1 MAASAQ
7 RPMRRSAVIGYGRT
21 VQWLERQIERLR
33 SLDTALVDAVL
44 AVLFTA
50 LGLITVFAQEVKNG
64 LTEPTGVAV
73 VTTVL
78 VCLPVAF
85 RRRVP
90 LVAVVASCLAIL
102 VHIAFDFPEGSLP
115 LTVLALAYTIAA
127 WSSSR
132 AAVAGLVTIYATITL
147 LAVIEAP
154 GLDAATV
161 LGNLAFYGV
170 AWAIGIAVRARRE
183 ALEARVRE
191 ADERSN
197 VERQRAARLL
207 AEERLRIAREL
218 HDVVAHSMSVIAVQ
232 AGVGAHVVEDRPAE
246 ARAALEAISA
256 TSRGALAEMRQLL
269 GALRDDDGERSR
281 QPAPD
286 LSDVRQLVDDV
297 RAAGVPV
304 VLQVSGEC
312 SGINPAIELSA
323 YRLVQE
329 ALTNVIK
336 HAGNPTR
343 VEVRVQHDD
352 DSLSVSVV
360 DDGRG
365 AAAKGEADPL
375 GGGHG
380 LIGMRERVEIW
391 GGQLT
396 AGPAR
401 GGGYAVTAILP
412 YGDLE

>member
-1 MAASAQ
+1 MN
-7 RPMRRSAVIGYGRT
+7 
-21 VQWLERQIERLR
+21 WLERQIERVR
-33 SLDTALVDAVL
+33 SLEASRVDAVL
-44 AVLFTA
+44 AVAFTA
-50 LGLITVFAQEVKNG
+50 LGLVTVFVQEVKDG
-64 LTEPTGVAV
+64 LTEPTGLAV

-78 VCLPVAF
+78 ACLPVAF
-85 RRRVP
+85 RRRAP
-90 LVAVVASCLAIL
+90 LAAVVAACVAIL
-102 VHIAFDFPEGSLP
+102 VHIALDFPEGSLP

-127 WSSSR
+127 WGSPR

-147 LAVIEAP
+147 LAVMEAP
-154 GLDAATV
+154 GLDTVTV
-161 LGNLAFYGV
+161 LANLAFFGV
-170 AWAIGIAVRARRE
+170 AWAVGLAVRARRE
-183 ALEARVRE
+183 ALEARIRE

-197 VERQRAARLL
+197 FERQRAARLL

-232 AGVGAHVVEDRPAE
+232 AGVGAHVVEERPAE

-256 TSRGALAEMRQLL
+256 TSRGALNELRQLL

-281 QPAPD
+281 EPAPD
-286 LSDVRQLVDDV
+286 LSNVSRLVDDV

-304 VLQVSGEC
+304 VLEVSGTC

-336 HAGNPTR
+336 HAGTPTR

-352 DSLSVSVV
+352 ESLTVSVV

-365 AAAKGEADPL
+365 AAVNAESDSRHA
-375 GGGHG
+375 GHG

>member
-1 MAASAQ
+1 
-7 RPMRRSAVIGYGRT
+7 MRWTAVIGYGRT
-21 VQWLERQIERLR
+21 VKWLERQIERLR
-33 SLDTALVDAVL
+33 SLDATLVDAVL
-44 AVLFTA
+44 AVLFTV
-50 LGLITVFAQEVKNG
+50 LGLVTVFAQEVRSG
-64 LTEPTGVAV
+64 LTEPTGLAV
-73 VTTVL
+73 VTTAL
-78 VCLPVAF
+78 VCVPVAF
-85 RRRVP
+85 RRRAP
-90 LVAVVASCLAIL
+90 QAAVVVACVAIV
-102 VHIAFDFPEGSLP
+102 VHIALDFPEGSLP

-127 WSSSR
+127 WSTPR

-147 LAVIEAP
+147 LALMEAP
-154 GLDAATV
+154 GLDAPTV

-183 ALEARVRE
+183 ALEAHIRE

-197 VERQRAARLL
+197 FERQRAARLL

-232 AGVGAHVVEDRPAE
+232 AGVGAHVVEERPAE

-286 LSDVRQLVDDV
+286 LSDVTQLVDDV

-304 VLQVSGEC
+304 VLEVSGTC

-336 HAGNPTR
+336 HAGTPTR
-343 VEVRVQHDD
+343 VEVKVQHEDE
-352 DSLSVSVV
+352 SLTVSVV

-365 AAAKGEADPL
+365 AAARADADTPD
-375 GGGHG
+375 GGHG
-380 LIGMRERVEIW
+380 LMGMRERVEIW

-396 AGPAR
+396 AGPAP

>member
-1 MAASAQ
+1 
-7 RPMRRSAVIGYGRT
+7 MRRTPAIDYGRV

-33 SLDTALVDAVL
+33 SLDTTFVDAVL

-50 LGLITVFAQEVKNG
+50 LGLITVFAQDVKNG
-64 LTEPTGVAV
+64 LVEPTWFAAV
-73 VTTVL
+73 TSVL
-78 VCLPVAF
+78 VCVPVGF
-85 RRRVP
+85 RRRAP
-90 LVAVVASCLAIL
+90 LAAVIASCAAII
-102 VHIAFDFPEGSLP
+102 VHIALDFPEGSLP
-115 LTVLALAYTIAA
+115 LTVLALAYTVAA
-127 WSSSR
+127 WSSPR
-132 AAVAGLVTIYATITL
+132 TAVAGLVAIYATITL
-147 LAVIEAP
+147 LVLTEAP
-154 GLDAATV
+154 GMDVAAV
-161 LGNLAFYGV
+161 LGNLGFYGI

-183 ALEARVRE
+183 TLEARVRE
-191 ADERSN
+191 AEERSN

-218 HDVVAHSMSVIAVQ
+218 HDVVAHSMSVIAIQ

-269 GALRDDDGERSR
+269 GALRDDDGERTR

-286 LSDVRQLVDDV
+286 LSDVVQLVDDV

-304 VLQVSGEC
+304 ELEISGAC

-336 HAGNPTR
+336 HAGAPTR

-352 DSLSVSVV
+352 DSLTVSVV

-365 AAAKGEADPL
+365 AAAAADPDMP
-375 GGGHG
+375 GAGHG

-391 GGQLT
+391 GGQLS

-401 GGGYAVTAILP
+401 GGGYAVTATLP

>member
-1 MAASAQ
+1 MAASAR
-7 RPMRRSAVIGYGRT
+7 RPMRRAVWIGYGRS
-21 VQWLERQIERLR
+21 VNWLERQIERLR
-33 SLDTALVDAVL
+33 SLDAMLVDAFIALV
-44 AVLFTA
+44 FTV
-50 LGLITVFAQEVKNG
+50 LGLVTVFVQEVKNG
-64 LTEPTGVAV
+64 LTEPTALAV

-78 VCLPVAF
+78 VCLPVVS
-85 RRRVP
+85 RRRAP
-90 LVAVVASCLAIL
+90 LASVVAACAAIV
-102 VHIAFDFPEGSLP
+102 VHISLDFPEGSLP

-127 WSSSR
+127 WSPLRS
-132 AAVAGLVTIYATITL
+132 AVAGLATIYATITL
-147 LAVIEAP
+147 LALMEAP
-154 GLDAATV
+154 GLNTVTV

-183 ALEARVRE
+183 ALEARIRE

-197 VERQRAARLL
+197 FERQRAARLL

-286 LSDVRQLVDDV
+286 LGDVTQLVDDV

-304 VLQVSGEC
+304 VLEVSGEC

-336 HAGNPTR
+336 HAGTPTR
-343 VEVRVQHDD
+343 VEVKVHHDEE
-352 DSLSVSVV
+352 SLTVSVV

-365 AAAKGEADPL
+365 AAAREDAD
-375 GGGHG
+375 GTGAGHG

-391 GGQLT
+391 GGQLS
-396 AGPAR
+396 AGPAS
-401 GGGYAVTAILP
+401 GGGYAVTAVLP

>member
-1 MAASAQ
+1 MAGSAQ
-7 RPMRRSAVIGYGRT
+7 RPMRRTAAIGYRRT
-21 VQWLERQIERLR
+21 VNWLERQIERLR
-33 SLDTALVDAVL
+33 SLDATLVDAVL
-44 AVLFTA
+44 ALLFTV
-50 LGLITVFAQEVKNG
+50 LGLVTVFAHEIKNG
-64 LTEPTGVAV
+64 LTEPTGLAV
-73 VTTVL
+73 VTTTV

-85 RRRVP
+85 RRRAP
-90 LVAVVASCLAIL
+90 LAAVAFACAAII
-102 VHIAFDFPEGSLP
+102 VHIALDFPEGSLP
-115 LTVLALAYTIAA
+115 LTVLALAYTVAA

-132 AAVAGLVTIYATITL
+132 TAVAGLVTIYATITL
-147 LAVIEAP
+147 LALMEAP
-154 GLDAATV
+154 GLDTATV

-183 ALEARVRE
+183 AVEARIRE

-232 AGVGAHVVEDRPAE
+232 AGVGAHVVEERPAE
-246 ARAALEAISA
+246 ARVALEAISA
-256 TSRGALAEMRQLL
+256 TSRAALAEMRQLL

-286 LSDVRQLVDDV
+286 LSNVAQLVDDV

-304 VLQVSGEC
+304 VLEVSGAC

-336 HAGNPTR
+336 HAGTPTR
-343 VEVRVQHDD
+343 VVVTVQHDD
-352 DSLSVSVV
+352 ESLTVSVV

-365 AAAKGEADPL
+365 AGASADADGPDS
-375 GGGHG
+375 GHG

-391 GGQLT
+391 GGRLT
-396 AGPAR
+396 AGPAS
-401 GGGYAVTAILP
+401 GGGYAVTATLP
-412 YGDLE
+412 YGGLE

>member
-1 MAASAQ
+1 
-7 RPMRRSAVIGYGRT
+7 VN
-21 VQWLERQIERLR
+21 WLERQIERLR
-33 SLDTALVDAVL
+33 SLDTRLVDIVL
-44 AVLFTA
+44 AVLFTV
-50 LGLITVFAQEVKNG
+50 LGLVTVFAQEVKNG
-64 LTEPTGVAV
+64 LTEPTAIAV
-73 VTTVL
+73 VTTVI
-78 VCLPVAF
+78 VCLPLAF
-85 RRRVP
+85 RRRAP
-90 LVAVVASCLAIL
+90 LVAVVLSCVAII
-102 VHIAFDFPEGSLP
+102 VHIALDFPEGSLP
-115 LTVLALAYTIAA
+115 ITVLALAYTVAA
-127 WSSSR
+127 WGSLR
-132 AAVAGLVTIYATITL
+132 AAVAGLVAIYATITL
-147 LAVIEAP
+147 LALMEAP
-154 GLDAATV
+154 GLDVATV
-161 LGNLAFYGV
+161 LGNLAFFGV

-183 ALEARVRE
+183 AIEARIRE
-191 ADERSN
+191 AEERSN
-197 VERQRAARLL
+197 FERQRAARLL

-232 AGVGAHVVEDRPAE
+232 AGVGAHVVEERPAE

-286 LSDVRQLVDDV
+286 LSNVGQLVDDV

-304 VLQVSGEC
+304 VLEVSGAC

-323 YRLVQE
+323 YRLIQE

-336 HAGNPTR
+336 HAGTPSR

-352 DSLSVSVV
+352 ESLTVSVV

-365 AAAKGEADPL
+365 AAAKADADQP
-375 GGGHG
+375 GAGHG

-391 GGQLT
+391 GGELT

-401 GGGYAVTAILP
+401 GGGYAVTATLP